1 MENQTID
8 EVARRRQVR
17 QRLIQLREAVI
28 DWDIAVDDAR
38 VDLDRSLERFKVAVA
53 NRDAAA
59 QQLAVLI
66 DATAA

>member
-17 QRLIQLREAVI
+17 QRLMHLREAVI

-66 DATAA
+66 DSTAA